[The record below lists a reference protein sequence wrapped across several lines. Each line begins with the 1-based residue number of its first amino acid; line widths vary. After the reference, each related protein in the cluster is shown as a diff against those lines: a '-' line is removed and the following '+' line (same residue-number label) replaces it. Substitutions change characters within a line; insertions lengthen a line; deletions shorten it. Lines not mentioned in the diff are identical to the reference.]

1 MLYAC
6 CYDLKQIIYK
16 YANYPVFKSFLRGG
30 DLQFDLSIFNPKSR
44 SLIGLDISSSS
55 VKMVEL
61 AVDGKGGC
69 RVDRYAIE
77 VLPRDV
83 VADGNIVN
91 LEAAAETVRR
101 AWKRLAT
108 STRVVALA
116 LPASHVITKKI
127 IVAAGQREEELELL
141 VESEA
146 NQYIPFAL
154 DEVNLDFQVVGPAP
168 SSPEEIEVLIAAS
181 RKEKV
186 EDRVAVAE
194 SAGLKPAVV
203 DVESYAV
210 LAALEMVE
218 KQLPQ
223 GGAGQIVAL
232 VDVGANVMSL
242 TVLRDGQQLYAREQA
257 FGGNQLTQDI
267 ARLYGMTFEEAET
280 EKRRNGLPDSYEAE
294 LLQPFVENMA
304 LEVSRALQFF
314 FTSTQFNKVDH
325 IVLAGGCAVLPGAD
339 EVVASRTQINT
350 IVANPFADMVLS
362 DRVRAKSLLV
372 DASSLMVACGLALR
386 RFDE

>member
-1 MLYAC
+1 MQL
-6 CYDLKQIIYK
+6 
-16 YANYPVFKSFLRGG
+16 
-30 DLQFDLSIFNPKSR
+30 DLSIFNPKAR

-61 AVDGKGGC
+61 ASDGKGGY
-69 RVDRYAIE
+69 RVERYAIE
-77 VLPRDV
+77 VLPRDA

-101 AWKRLAT
+101 AWKKMAT
-108 STRVVALA
+108 TSRMVAVA

-127 IVAAGQREEELELL
+127 IVASGQRDEELEVQ

-154 DEVNLDFQVVGPAP
+154 EEVNLDFQVVGPAP
-168 SSPEEIEVLIAAS
+168 SSPDEIEVLIAAS

-186 EDRVAVAE
+186 EDRVAVIE
-194 SAGLKPAVV
+194 SAGLKPVV
-203 DVESYAV
+203 MDVESFAV
-210 LAALEMVE
+210 LAAFELVE
-218 KQLPQ
+218 KQFPD
-223 GGAGQIVAL
+223 GGKGQIIAL
-232 VDVGANVMSL
+232 VDVGANVMNL

-267 ARLYGMTFEEAET
+267 ARLFGMTFEEAEA
-280 EKRRNGLPDSYEAE
+280 EKRRNSLPENYESE
-294 LLQPFVENMA
+294 LLHPFVESMA

-314 FTSTQFNKVDH
+314 FTSTQFSQVNH
-325 IVLAGGCAVLPGAD
+325 IVLSGGCAVLPGAD

-350 IVANPFADMVLS
+350 IVANPFADMVLAE
-362 DRVRAKSLLV
+362 RVKPKNLLADASLL
-372 DASSLMVACGLALR
+372 MGACGLALR

>member
-1 MLYAC
+1 
-6 CYDLKQIIYK
+6 
-16 YANYPVFKSFLRGG
+16 
-30 DLQFDLSIFNPKSR
+30 LQLDLSIFNPKAR

-61 AVDGKGGC
+61 ASDGKGGY
-69 RVDRYAIE
+69 RVERYAIE

-83 VADGNIVN
+83 VSDGNIVN
-91 LEAAAETVRR
+91 LEAAAESVRR
-101 AWKRLAT
+101 AWKKLAT
-108 STRVVALA
+108 STRQVAIA

-127 IVAAGQREEELELL
+127 IVAAGQREAELELL

-146 NQYIPFAL
+146 NQYIPFPL

-168 SSPEEIEVLIAAS
+168 SSPDEIEVLIAAS

-194 SAGLKPAVV
+194 SAGLKPKVL

-210 LAALEMVE
+210 LVGFPTDRGAASRSG
-218 KQLPQ
+218 K
-223 GGAGQIVAL
+223 GKIIAL
-232 VDVGANVMSL
+232 VDVGANVMNL
-242 TVLRDGQQLYAREQA
+242 TVLRNGQQLYAREQA

-267 ARLYGMTFEEAET
+267 ARLFSMSFEEAEA
-280 EKRRNGLPDSYEAE
+280 EKRRNHLPEKYESE
-294 LLQPFVENMA
+294 LCGHFSKRWLWNCRARCSSSSLRRSSTRSTISF
-304 LEVSRALQFF
+304 SR
-314 FTSTQFNKVDH
+314 V
-325 IVLAGGCAVLPGAD
+325 AVPSSPGVD

-350 IVANPFADMVLS
+350 IIANPFANMLLAE
-362 DRVRAKSLLV
+362 RVRARSLLA

-386 RFDE
+386 RFDA